1 MKPDAPASAAG
12 IPQIGDVFAQRY
24 RLERSLGRGSM
35 GAVFAAMH
43 VSLRQRVAVKFLLP
57 KARDFPGASA
67 RFLREARAAAAIRSE
82 HVARV
87 IDVGTAEKGLPYLVM
102 EYLRGRDLQQ
112 VLDARGPLPV
122 SEAVDYVLQSCEAV
136 AEAHAR
142 GIVHRDLK
150 PGNLFL
156 TTGPSGVPLVKVLDF
171 GLSKAADDAAEQ
183 DGKLTASEMMLGS
196 PCYMSPEQVRS
207 TRDVDARTDI
217 WSLGI
222 ILYQLLTARFPFEA
236 PSISA
241 LFVAIATEPAR
252 PPRVHR
258 WELPADLEH
267 VILRCLEKDVQ
278 RRIQSVAELSRALAP
293 YGTEHS
299 ARALDQIEAIAAGQA
314 FPSLPPST
322 PLPSTPLPTTR
333 PQDASAAVTVPADA
347 LALKG
352 ASSTWPCPGADEA
365 PGVRTSRRATVVA
378 PHGGAVVVA
387 HNGAAVAPHG
397 GDHVTTL
404 PSPGV
409 AIDHLHGRDA
419 APVERTS
426 VPSSSDEGPTLT
438 IAREDGPTLTMA
450 RAEDGPTLTMARA
463 EDGPTL
469 TMARAE
475 DGPTLTMARAED
487 GPTLTM
493 ARAEDGPTL
502 PPNRLL
508 AAQQPPEDEETGGSM
523 PVVTERR
530 GQQSSMMLR
539 KRRRAA
545 ARIAAGALLTAAVAV
560 GATLWARRAEK
571 LPGVALRLDPTSRA
585 PGHASSLA
593 PAGPADPALGPSAS
607 ASADRERAAAP
618 EAPAEPPGSAAADP
632 HAAPPHHVAPAPTG
646 PAANP
651 PRPTDGA
658 AHRGPRTAPA
668 TPPRRAP
675 LPGAG
680 RAPGHE
686 PASTTLRRDR

>member
-24 RLERSLGRGSM
+24 RLERTLGRGSM
-35 GAVFAAMH
+35 GAVFAAEH

-57 KARDFPGASA
+57 RARDFPGASA

-87 IDVGTAEKGLPYLVM
+87 IDVGTAEIGLPYLVM

-156 TTGPSGVPLVKVLDF
+156 TSGPSGVPLVKVLDF
-171 GLSKAADDAAEQ
+171 GLSKSADDAAEQ

-207 TRDVDARTDI
+207 TRDVDARTDV
-217 WSLGI
+217 WSLGV

-258 WELPADLEH
+258 WELPVDLEGI
-267 VILRCLEKDVQ
+267 ILRCLEKDVQ
-278 RRIQSVAELSRALAP
+278 RRIQSVVELSRALAP

-299 ARALDQIEAIAAGQA
+299 ARALDQIEAIAAGKA
-314 FPSLPPST
+314 FPSLPPPT
-322 PLPSTPLPTTR
+322 PLATTR
-333 PQDASAAVTVPADA
+333 PHDAAAVTVPADA

-352 ASSTWPCPGADEA
+352 ASSTWPRPGVDDA
-365 PGVRTSRRATVVA
+365 PGVKTSRRATV
-378 PHGGAVVVA
+378 
-387 HNGAAVAPHG
+387 VAPHG

-409 AIDHLHGRDA
+409 AIEHLHGRDP

-426 VPSSSDEGPTLT
+426 VPVSSDEGPTLT

-450 RAEDGPTLTMARA
+450 REDGPTLTMAR

-469 TMARAE
+469 TMERAE
-475 DGPTLTMARAED
+475 DGPTLTME
-487 GPTLTM
+487 
-493 ARAEDGPTL
+493 RAEDGPTL
-502 PPNRLL
+502 PLMYRLL
-508 AAQQPPEDEETGGSM
+508 AAQPPPEDEETAGSM

-571 LPGVALRLDPTSRA
+571 PPGVVLRSGQALKAPTQ
-585 PGHASSLA
+585 ASSPA
-593 PAGPADPALGPSAS
+593 FAGPADPAPGTS
-607 ASADRERAAAP
+607 AAAPADPGGAAVP
-618 EAPAEPPGSAAADP
+618 EAPAQLSGPAGADP
-632 HAAPPHHVAPAPTG
+632 HAAPPHHEG
-646 PAANP
+646 PAATGSAATP
-651 PRPTDGA
+651 LHRTDGA
-658 AHRGPRTAPA
+658 AHRGSRTTPV

-675 LPGAG
+675 APVGSAA

-686 PASTTLRRDR
+686 PVPTLRVDR

>member
-1 MKPDAPASAAG
+1 MKPDAPASAAD
-12 IPQIGDVFAQRY
+12 IPRIGDVFAQRY

-35 GAVFAAMH
+35 GAVFAAEH

-57 KARDFPGASA
+57 KAKDFPGASA

-87 IDVGTAEKGLPYLVM
+87 IDVGTAEIGLPFLVM

-156 TTGPSGVPLVKVLDF
+156 TSGPSGVPLVKVLDF
-171 GLSKAADDAAEQ
+171 GLSKSADDAAEQ

-196 PCYMSPEQVRS
+196 PCYMSPEQVRC
-207 TRDVDARTDI
+207 TKDVDARTDV
-217 WSLGI
+217 WSLGV

-241 LFVAIATEPAR
+241 LFVAIATEPAT

-258 WELPADLEH
+258 WELPVHLED

-278 RRIQSVAELSRALAP
+278 RRIQSVVELSRALAP

-299 ARALDQIEAIAAGQA
+299 ARALDQIEAIAAGKA
-314 FPSLPPST
+314 FPSLPPPT
-322 PLPSTPLPTTR
+322 PPY
-333 PQDASAAVTVPADA
+333 DAAAVTVPADA

-352 ASSTWPCPGADEA
+352 ASSTWARPGADDA
-365 PGVRTSRRATVVA
+365 PDGRASRRATT
-378 PHGGAVVVA
+378 
-387 HNGAAVAPHG
+387 VAPHG

-404 PSPGV
+404 PSPGT
-409 AIDHLHGRDA
+409 AIEHLHGRDA
-419 APVERTS
+419 APGERAS
-426 VPSSSDEGPTLT
+426 VPVSSDEGPTLT

-450 RAEDGPTLTMARA
+450 REDGPTLTMAR

-469 TMARAE
+469 TMERGE
-475 DGPTLTMARAED
+475 DGPTLTMER
-487 GPTLTM
+487 G
-493 ARAEDGPTL
+493 EDGPTL
-502 PPNRLL
+502 PLMYRLL
-508 AAQQPPEDEETGGSM
+508 AAHQQPSEDEEAAGSV
-523 PVVTERR
+523 PVVTERGL
-530 GQQSSMMLR
+530 GQQSSIMLR

-545 ARIAAGALLTAAVAV
+545 ARIAAGALLTAAVAL

-571 LPGVALRLDPTSRA
+571 PPGVVLR
-585 PGHASSLA
+585 PGPASQPPAQASSPA
-593 PAGPADPALGPSAS
+593 PAGPADPAPGPSA
-607 ASADRERAAAP
+607 AAAVDPGRAAVPGAP
-618 EAPAEPPGSAAADP
+618 VLPPGSAGADL
-632 HAAPPHHVAPAPTG
+632 HAASPGDPATQSGHAAAPDHRPYGPANRRGWPRPATSARPAIPPADSSSRAPTG
-646 PAANP
+646 PASPDLTPAI
-651 PRPTDGA
+651 
-658 AHRGPRTAPA
+658 RG
-668 TPPRRAP
+668 
-675 LPGAG
+675 
-680 RAPGHE
+680 
-686 PASTTLRRDR
+686 DR